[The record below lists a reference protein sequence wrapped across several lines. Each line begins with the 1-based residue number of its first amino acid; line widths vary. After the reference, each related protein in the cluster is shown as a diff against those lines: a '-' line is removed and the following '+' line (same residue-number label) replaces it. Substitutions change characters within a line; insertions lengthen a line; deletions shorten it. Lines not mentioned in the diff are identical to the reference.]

1 MASGNPAPSG
11 TSPVGAAWAE
21 GAGEAGETTRI
32 GSLEARL
39 ADERS
44 RRVLL
49 VSHCLL
55 NQNVRYLGGAFRP
68 GMVPEALAPFICEG
82 DGLYQMPCPEQA
94 AWGGVSKKW
103 ILRFHGSERRWAYR
117 FRAVLLPLF
126 LAWTRWRYR
135 LLAARVARHVADY
148 RRSGYR
154 VVGILG
160 VGDSPSCGVRH
171 TLDLARALPVVASLD
186 VFGIDRRTF
195 DERVIRG
202 CAVAGEGL
210 YIGALRRALE
220 RRHLTVPL
228 LEYRPPLSVGD
239 AAG

>member
-1 MASGNPAPSG
+1 MVRALQTRSREDPAMENRDNS
-11 TSPVGAAWAE
+11 
-21 GAGEAGETTRI
+21 RI
-32 GSLEARL
+32 GRLAARL

-68 GMVPEALAPFICEG
+68 GIVPEAVASFICDG

-94 AWGGVSKKW
+94 AWGGVSKRW
-103 ILRFHGSERRWAYR
+103 ILRFYGSGRTWAYR
-117 FRAVLLPLF
+117 LRAVLLPLF
-126 LAWTRWRYR
+126 FAWTRWRYR
-135 LLAARVARHVADY
+135 LLARRVARHVADY
-148 RRSGYR
+148 ERSGYR

-160 VGDSPSCGVRH
+160 VADSPSCGVRH

-186 VFGIDRRTF
+186 VGSIDRRTF
-195 DERVIRG
+195 DERAVRG
-202 CAVAGEGL
+202 CAVEGEGL
-210 YIGALRRALE
+210 FINELRRALE

-228 LEYRPPLSVGD
+228 LEYQPPPTGGD
-239 AAG
+239 AG